1 MISYI
6 VCSEAS
12 SLTFEAL
19 KRSGAKE
26 RRNRRK
32 KQKGK
37 RNKAWIEVSLE
48 LNLPTFL
55 MESST

>member
-1 MISYI
+1 MTSYI

-12 SLTFEAL
+12 FLTFDAL

-26 RRNRRK
+26 RRANRRK

-37 RNKAWIEVSLE
+37 ETKPGFEVRRS
-48 LNLPTFL
+48 
-55 MESST
+55 